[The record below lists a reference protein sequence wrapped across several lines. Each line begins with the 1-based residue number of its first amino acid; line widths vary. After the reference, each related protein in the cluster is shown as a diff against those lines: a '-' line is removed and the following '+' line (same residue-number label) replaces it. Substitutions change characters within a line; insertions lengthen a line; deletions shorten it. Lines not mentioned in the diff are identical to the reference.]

1 MFPPMDIRTERA
13 RIRTERE
20 YREWQQSLRSLVP
33 ARRHRNEA
41 SFLTRLAGRLRR
53 TPSRASHSGSVTP
66 SPC

>member
-1 MFPPMDIRTERA
+1 MFPSMNTSTERA

-33 ARRHRNEA
+33 ARRFRNGA
-41 SFLTRLAGRLRR
+41 GFLSRLTGHLRR
-53 TPSRASHSGSVTP
+53 TPQSRVTP

>member
-1 MFPPMDIRTERA
+1 MFPPFNVDTERA

-33 ARRHRNEA
+33 PRRRRNGV
-41 SFLTRLAGRLRR
+41 SFLARLVGRLRR
-53 TPSRASHSGSVTP
+53 TPSRAPQGSVTP